1 MRSCNLGRSAT
12 EGDQPDYS
20 PARSSS
26 SLEPFPAGVNV
37 RDAMKDCPDSVSF
50 SRMPGFPR
58 LFASY
63 AEDYPALARHF
74 GGNWQSGDAVRGVA
88 ARIDMRH
95 RSAVA
100 AVLEE
105 QNAAWGGA
113 DASVL
118 REPETLAVVTGQQLG
133 LFGGPLYTVYKALTA
148 IKLARHLTTELGR
161 RVVPVF
167 WLEGADHDLDE
178 ITGLVLPQAKDI
190 AHVRYRGHALPP
202 HGNLGSVGRLAL
214 TRDIVRLREEI
225 RGRLQPTEFSDEV
238 LGRYCGGYRE
248 GASFMYAFARL
259 LAALFSGSGLILAN
273 PEVPKLKRLVAP
285 LFRREL
291 ADHATTAKLVE
302 KTSEVLKADYHAQIR
317 TRPTNLFVGGSL
329 GREAISPNGRD
340 FILRPSGDRVT
351 GDDLGRKLAAS
362 PELFS
367 PNVALRPLVQDSLLP
382 TVAYVAGPGEVSYFA
397 QLKPLYA
404 WAGLPMPVI
413 YPRASVTVLES
424 GVQRVLDKYGL
435 DVAGAGE
442 DLERL
447 FQRLVLA
454 STDVEGAFAPA
465 ARGIEAVMHELRPG
479 VESVDPTLG
488 RSVEAARAGMLKE
501 LSRLRSR
508 AIRAEKRKHQEM
520 RAQLARAQ
528 RGLYPGGRLQE
539 RTLPTLYFLNKYGPA
554 FLDRLREQVTLG
566 THRHQIV
573 CL

>member
-1 MRSCNLGRSAT
+1 MLSG
-12 EGDQPDYS
+12 
-20 PARSSS
+20 
-26 SLEPFPAGVNV
+26 AGAAPVEVNV
-37 RDAMKDCPDSVSF
+37 RNIMRDCPDSVSF

-63 AEDYPALARHF
+63 VEEYPAVARYF
-74 GGNWQSGDAVRGVA
+74 GGDWRSGEGVRDVA
-88 ARIDMRH
+88 ARIGAQH
-95 RSAVA
+95 RSTVA
-100 AVLEE
+100 AVLEQ

-118 REPETLAVVTGQQLG
+118 RDPETLAVVTGQQLG

-148 IKLARHLTTELGR
+148 IRLAGRLSTELGR
-161 RVVPVF
+161 KVVPVF

-178 ITGLVLPQAKDI
+178 ITGLVLPQAKETAI
-190 AHVRYRGHALPP
+190 VRYRGHVLPA

-214 TRDIVRLREEI
+214 TRDIERTREEI
-225 RGRLQPTEFSDEV
+225 RARLLPTEFTDPV

-248 GASFMYAFARL
+248 GASFMDAFARFL
-259 LAALFSGSGLILAN
+259 VAMFGGSGLILAN
-273 PEVPKLKRLVAP
+273 PEVPELKRLVAP
-285 LFRREL
+285 LFGREL
-291 ADHATTAKLVE
+291 ADHGTTAKLVE
-302 KTSEVLKADYHAQIR
+302 QTSEVLQTDYHAQIR
-317 TRPTNLFVGGSL
+317 TRPTNLFVGGNL

-340 FILRPSGDRVT
+340 FILRPSGDRVSG
-351 GDDLGRKLAAS
+351 GDLARRLAAS

-413 YPRASVTVLES
+413 YPRASVTVVES
-424 GVQRVLDKYGL
+424 SVQKVLDKYGL
-435 DVAGAGE
+435 DVAAVGE

-454 STDVEGAFAPA
+454 STDVEGIFSPA
-465 ARGIEAVMHELRPG
+465 ARGIQSAMHELRPG
-479 VESVDPTLG
+479 VEGVDPTLG
-488 RSVEAARAGMLKE
+488 RSVEAAHAGMQKE

-508 AIRAEKRKHQEM
+508 AIRAEKRKHEEM
-520 RAQLARAQ
+520 RAQLARVQ

-554 FLDRLREQVTLG
+554 FVDTLREQVTLA
-566 THRHQIV
+566 THRHQVV